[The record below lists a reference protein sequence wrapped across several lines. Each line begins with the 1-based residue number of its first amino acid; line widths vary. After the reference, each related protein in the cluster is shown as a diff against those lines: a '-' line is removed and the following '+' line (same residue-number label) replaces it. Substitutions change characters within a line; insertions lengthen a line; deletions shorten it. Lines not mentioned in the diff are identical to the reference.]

1 MLIASISLIIIAV
14 AVIVISFFVDDKFA
28 DLEKEME
35 QLSFDVVQDKYK
47 LERKMKV
54 LEEEL
59 LGGSTPIHK
68 VKTKRQASHQNV
80 SEEDVA
86 ISLYQ
91 KGYTPSQISQF
102 TSTSMEKVEQILQS
116 ANLKGNVANEN

>member
-59 LGGSTPIHK
+59 LGGTTPIHK
-68 VKTKRQASHQNV
+68 VKTKRQATHQNV

-102 TSTSMEKVEQILQS
+102 TSTSMDKVEQILQS

>member
-14 AVIVISFFVDDKFA
+14 AVIVVSFFVDDKFA

-68 VKTKRQASHQNV
+68 VKSKKQANHQNV

-102 TSTSMEKVEQILQS
+102 TSTSMDKVEQILQS

>member
-14 AVIVISFFVDDKFA
+14 AVIVVSFFVDDKFA

-59 LGGSTPIHK
+59 LGGTTPIHK
-68 VKTKRQASHQNV
+68 VKLKKQASHQNV

-102 TSTSMEKVEQILQS
+102 TSTSMDKVEQILQS

>member
-59 LGGSTPIHK
+59 LGGTTPIHK

>member
-1 MLIASISLIIIAV
+1 MLIASILLIVIAV
-14 AVIVISFFVDDKFA
+14 GLIVISFFVNDKYS

-59 LGGSTPIHK
+59 LGGSAPLHK
-68 VKTKRQASHQNV
+68 RTIKKESRHQNV
-80 SEEDVA
+80 SNEDVT

-102 TSTSMEKVEQILQS
+102 TSTSMDKVESILHS

>member
-1 MLIASISLIIIAV
+1 MLIASISLIVIAV
-14 AVIVISFFVDDKFA
+14 AVIVISFFMNDKFS

-68 VKTKRQASHQNV
+68 SKARKVSSHQNV

-86 ISLYQ
+86 ISLFQ

-102 TSTSMEKVEQILQS
+102 TSTSMDKVEQILQS

>member
-59 LGGSTPIHK
+59 LGGTTPIHK
-68 VKTKRQASHQNV
+68 VKTKRQTSHQLV

-102 TSTSMEKVEQILQS
+102 TSTSMDKVEQILHS

>member
-1 MLIASISLIIIAV
+1 MLIASISLIVIAV
-14 AVIVISFFVDDKFA
+14 ALIVISFFVTDKFSE
-28 DLEKEME
+28 LEKEME

-59 LGGSTPIHK
+59 LGGPSPIHK
-68 VKTKRQASHQNV
+68 KKNKKGASLNSV
-80 SEEDVA
+80 SDEDVA

-91 KGYTPSQISQF
+91 KGYSPSQISQF
-102 TSTSMEKVEQILQS
+102 TSTSIEKIEQILNG
-116 ANLKGNVANEN
+116 ANVKRNVANEN

>member
-59 LGGSTPIHK
+59 LGGTTPIHK

-102 TSTSMEKVEQILQS
+102 TSTSMEKVEQIIQS

>member
-59 LGGSTPIHK
+59 LGGTTPLHK

-102 TSTSMEKVEQILQS
+102 TSTSMDKVEQILQS

>member
-59 LGGSTPIHK
+59 LGGTTPIHK
-68 VKTKRQASHQNV
+68 VKTKKTASHQNV

-102 TSTSMEKVEQILQS
+102 TSTSMDKVEQILQS

>member
-1 MLIASISLIIIAV
+1 MLIVSISLIVIAV
-14 AVIVISFFVDDKFA
+14 ALIVVSFFVNDKFS

-59 LGGSTPIHK
+59 LGGSTPLHKFNEKKESAIH
-68 VKTKRQASHQNV
+68 SV
-80 SEEDVA
+80 SEKDVA

-102 TSTSMEKVEQILQS
+102 TSTSIEKVEEIIQS
-116 ANLKGNVANEN
+116 ANVKGNVANES

>member
-68 VKTKRQASHQNV
+68 SKAKKLASHQTV

-102 TSTSMEKVEQILQS
+102 TSTSMDKVEQILQS

>member
-1 MLIASISLIIIAV
+1 MLIASISLIVIAV
-14 AVIVISFFVDDKFA
+14 AVIVISFFTDDKFS

-68 VKTKRQASHQNV
+68 SKTRKVSNHQTV

-91 KGYTPSQISQF
+91 KGYSPSQISQF
-102 TSTSMEKVEQILQS
+102 TSTSMDKVEQILQS
-116 ANLKGNVANEN
+116 AKLNGNVANEN

>member
-59 LGGSTPIHK
+59 LGGTTPIHK

-102 TSTSMEKVEQILQS
+102 TSTSMDKVEQILQS

>member
-59 LGGSTPIHK
+59 LGGTTPIHK
-68 VKTKRQASHQNV
+68 VKTKRQTSHQNV

-102 TSTSMEKVEQILQS
+102 TSTSMDKVEQILQS

>member
-1 MLIASISLIIIAV
+1 MLIASIILIVIAV
-14 AVIVISFFVDDKFA
+14 AVIVISFFVDDKFSN
-28 DLEKEME
+28 LEKEME

-68 VKTKRQASHQNV
+68 SKTKKVSSHQNV
-80 SEEDVA
+80 SEEDVT

-102 TSTSMEKVEQILQS
+102 TSTSMDKVEKILQS

>member
-68 VKTKRQASHQNV
+68 TKAKKQASHQNV

-86 ISLYQ
+86 ISLYK

-102 TSTSMEKVEQILQS
+102 TSTSMDKVEQILQS
-116 ANLKGNVANEN
+116 ANLKGSVANEN